1 MNLCT
6 PRHTPVAASADP
18 PSMGD
23 LAQAIVELR
32 SAAIGHRA
40 YAERCAE
47 LGGTAREREEEL
59 ALAESCDRVID
70 WLRIQYQ

>member
-6 PRHTPVAASADP
+6 PRFLMPAGLPDP

-23 LAQAIVELR
+23 LVQAIVELK
-32 SAAIGHRA
+32 SAALGHRA
-40 YAERCAE
+40 YAERCSE
-47 LGGTAREREEEL
+47 LGGTAEERDEEL
-59 ALAESCDRVID
+59 ALAEQCERVIH